1 MNNEQKNRDS
11 LARCSKSLMLSEP
24 FYGIFLIM
32 LNKIWDK
39 SIPTAAVGLN
49 GINYNLIINEDFWTS
64 LTELQQMGLL
74 KHELLHIGFFHL
86 TDFGHQTNH
95 KISNLA
101 QDIEINQYID
111 STWLPPGPQLPSSYP
126 ELNLEPKKGCQYYYD
141 KLMEAQNENPSNSPN
156 LQNVLEAM
164 EKGESM
170 TTDVDGKP
178 LQVPMH
184 DWGEFENLDEATQK
198 LIQKQTEFI
207 LKTLAE
213 QITKTSGSIPGEFKE
228 ILDRINYVEPPKF
241 DWRGYLRRF
250 TGGSIKVYTKK
261 TRRKYN
267 KRYPDNPGLKIKQ
280 KKHILVAIDTS
291 GSVSTNEL
299 KEFMHEI
306 YHMYKTGTEITIVQA
321 DTAISHIG
329 KYNPVDEIKI
339 HGRGGTSFQ
348 PVIDYY
354 NVNKRKYTAL
364 IYFTDGEAS
373 TPTPAYGRILWVI
386 SAQSQ
391 MNEDL
396 VGPKIHLN

>member
-1 MNNEQKNRDS
+1 MSTQKLVDS
-11 LARCSKSLMLSEP
+11 LARTSKNLMLKEP

-39 SIPTAAVGLN
+39 KRVPTAGVGLN
-49 GINYNLIINEDFWTS
+49 GINYNLIINDDFWAS

-86 TDFGHQTNH
+86 TDFQHQTNH
-95 KISNLA
+95 KISNIA

-111 STWLPPGPQLPSSYP
+111 ATWLPPGPQLPSSYP

-141 KLMEAQNENPSNSPN
+141 KLMASQKNDPDMCKN
-156 LQNVLEAM
+156 LQRALEGM
-164 EKGESM
+164 ERGECM
-170 TTDVDGKP
+170 TTDTDGN
-178 LQVPMH
+178 PMQLPVH
-184 DWGEFENLDEATQK
+184 DWGEFSDLDEATQK

-207 LKTLAE
+207 LKALAD
-213 QITKTSGSIPGEFKE
+213 QATKLCGSIPGEFKD
-228 ILDRINYVEPPKF
+228 ILDKINFVDPPKF

-250 TGGSIKVYTKK
+250 SGGSIKVYTKK

-280 KKHILVAIDTS
+280 RKHILVAVDTS
-291 GSVSTNEL
+291 GSVSADEL
-299 KEFMHEI
+299 REFMHEI
-306 YHMYKTGTEITIVQA
+306 YYMHKTGSEITIVQA

-329 KYNPVDEIKI
+329 KYSPADEIKI

-354 NVNKRKYTAL
+354 NANKEKYTAL

-373 TPTPAYGRILWVI
+373 TPTPANGKILWVI
-386 SAQSQ
+386 SAQSA

-396 VGPKIHLN
+396 IGPKIHLN